1 MVTFPDDYDPSAF
14 DAHGQDEDARHP
26 KLSDYK
32 LEKRGPTIAVKLRG
46 EYIMPSSAENIELV
60 TKLVQA
66 LTKVKTVYIDGK
78 MYKKIDN
85 DPVIDPE
92 VYISVDKVFL
102 NDKVEVTKNTPI
114 QDAIEAIV
122 LQDEG

>member
-1 MVTFPDDYDPSAF
+1 M
-14 DAHGQDEDARHP
+14 
-26 KLSDYK
+26 LN
-32 LEKRGPTIAVKLRG
+32 
-46 EYIMPSSAENIELV
+46 ENIELV